1 MLYNEYTMKADQLRK
16 LLKKKERMITVRMN
30 PELLRLLD
38 EALEDDP
45 DHESRNELIESL
57 ILDYLEEKEKL

>member
-1 MLYNEYTMKADQLRK
+1 MYNEYTMKADQLRK

-57 ILDYLEEKEKL
+57 ILDYVEEKEKL

>member
-1 MLYNEYTMKADQLRK
+1 MKNVKADQLRK
-16 LLKKKERMITVRMN
+16 LLRKKEKMITLRMN

-38 EALEDDP
+38 EALGKDK

-57 ILDYLEEKEKL
+57 ILKYLESKGKI